1 MGENVSLIR
10 KFEGGS
16 RSEALHTSLGLAE
29 RICCLFRVT
38 CQADLQ
44 VVHGPASMVP
54 HRCWQPVLCL
64 LMLSILDVVCG
75 NLGGV
80 PRSIL
85 SFDARKRSE
94 VKDLWVRR
102 GGYAPPRGD
111 WNSGSYYEEEEEFV
125 DDRGYYGYD
134 YEQKPKVSVHLTQLI
149 HRISWILISRVL
161 CLPCSEESRPS
172 SSGATHGEQHHGCAS
187 ASPAQT

>member
-1 MGENVSLIR
+1 
-10 KFEGGS
+10 
-16 RSEALHTSLGLAE
+16 
-29 RICCLFRVT
+29 
-38 CQADLQ
+38 
-44 VVHGPASMVP
+44 
-54 HRCWQPVLCL
+54 
-64 LMLSILDVVCG
+64 MLSILDVVCG

-85 SFDARKRSE
+85 SFDARKRNE

-149 HRISWILISRVL
+149 HRISWILISRL
-161 CLPCSEESRPS
+161 LPPMFRGKPPLELGGHPWRAASWMRKCLLS
-172 SSGATHGEQHHGCAS
+172 SNVSVPFSIRLRVMA
-187 ASPAQT
+187 